1 MKTPPRIPGA
11 LRNGFRSPRLAS
23 NPQNPAF
30 TALQSGDVAQAEQ
43 LYRKALEQN
52 PADLDAHLNL
62 GTALQSLGKQAEA
75 AAQFEAALALDPNN
89 ADTRLKLGNTLAAQG
104 KLIEAGLQ
112 YEQSLALQ
120 PGNAHA
126 HMNLGNVLQSLSRPS
141 DAILCYDRAIQCDP
155 KLADIY
161 LNYGNALH
169 SQANRSQA
177 KEMYQ
182 KALVLQPKFAT
193 AHMNL
198 GRVLEEEKQLDEA
211 ITSYHRA
218 LALQPNYPA
227 AHMNLGNALQAQGK
241 PLEAIVHY
249 ERALTFRP
257 NYAEVHTNLG
267 GALQSLGRLDEAI
280 ASHDRALALKPDY
293 ALAHMNR
300 ALALLLSGN
309 FHEGWLAHEWRWR
322 VNSFTSPNRNF
333 PQPQW
338 LGEQSG
344 EALHGKRILL
354 HAEQGLGD
362 TIQFLRYVPLVHAAG
377 GTILLELPH
386 TLLRLAAN
394 LPYIA
399 ELIAFGDPLPPFDL
413 HCPLMSL
420 PLAFGTELATI
431 PAEVPYLTVPNSEK
445 DAARAAAINL
455 SWPSSG
461 LRVGLVWAGNPT
473 HAKDRFRSIP
483 FSAFAPLLDLEGVHL
498 FSLQMGPAA
507 EQLVPYADRIPTLT
521 FPGADLADTAA
532 RISHLDLVIS
542 VDTAIAHLTG
552 ALGIPVWL
560 LLSTEVDWRWLIHH
574 DDSPWYPT
582 ARLFRQAELGCWDDV
597 LERVASELIKL
608 IHARQR

>member
-23 NPQNPAF
+23 TPQNPAF
-30 TALQSGDVAQAEQ
+30 TALQSGDLAQAEQ

-455 SWPSSG
+455 PWPSSG

-521 FPGADLADTAA
+521 LPGADLADTAA